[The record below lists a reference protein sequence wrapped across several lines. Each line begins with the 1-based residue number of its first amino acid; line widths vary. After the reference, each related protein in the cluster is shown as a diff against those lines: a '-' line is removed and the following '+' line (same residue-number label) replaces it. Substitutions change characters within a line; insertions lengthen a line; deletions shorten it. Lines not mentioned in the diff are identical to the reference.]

1 MNGVIV
7 FWITVILLVLVVFT
21 FGSCAKFQACFDCN
35 NTKFGARICVNV
47 SKFGASY
54 KRISDI
60 FHTCLSSIR
69 KKTPTIRNEFILISL
84 NNIFHRVMTDW
95 LFHLEDTLSLPECSS
110 FEVSLFC

>member
-7 FWITVILLVLVVFT
+7 FWITVLLVLVVFT
-21 FGSCAKFQACFDCN
+21 FGSCAKFQVCFDCN

-60 FHTCLSSIR
+60 FSHMFLVHS
-69 KKTPTIRNEFILISL
+69 KKDS
-84 NNIFHRVMTDW
+84 DYKK
-95 LFHLEDTLSLPECSS
+95 
-110 FEVSLFC
+110 